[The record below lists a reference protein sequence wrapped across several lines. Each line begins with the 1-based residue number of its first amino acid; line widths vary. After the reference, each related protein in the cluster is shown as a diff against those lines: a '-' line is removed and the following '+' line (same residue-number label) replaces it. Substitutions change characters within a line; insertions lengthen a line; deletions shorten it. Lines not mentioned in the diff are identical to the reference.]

1 MNRIL
6 IVDDEESI
14 LRALRRMLVSS
25 RQPFSID
32 LFSDPVLALEKA
44 QFTAYDL
51 VIADYRMPGMD
62 GVQFL
67 KAFRA
72 IQPDTAR
79 LILSG
84 YADQKGLIGA
94 INEAAISRFIEK
106 PWRDTE
112 LVEIISKTLADRQE
126 RLETQRMA
134 DQVRVAEGALTAEDL
149 ERRLLE
155 QQEPGI
161 TKVNWGPDGSVLID
175 EPAPDR
181 SS

>member
-6 IVDDEESI
+6 LVDDEESI
-14 LRALRRMLVSS
+14 LRALRRMLVSAN
-25 RQPFSID
+25 RELSID
-32 LFSDPVLALEKA
+32 TFSDPALALEKA
-44 QFTAYDL
+44 RFTSYDL
-51 VIADYRMPGMD
+51 VIADYRMPGMN

-67 KAFRA
+67 KAFRE

-84 YADQKGLIGA
+84 YADQEGLIGA
-94 INEAAISRFIEK
+94 INDAAISRFIEK
-106 PWRDTE
+106 PWHDAQ
-112 LVEIISKTLADRQE
+112 LVEIIGKTLSDRRE

-134 DQVRVAEGALTAEDL
+134 DQARVAEGTLTEEEL

-175 EPAPDR
+175 ESLLD
-181 SS
+181 SSP

>member
-14 LRALRRMLVSS
+14 LSALRRMLVSAN
-25 RQPFSID
+25 RQFSID
-32 LFSDPVLALEKA
+32 MFSDPALALEKA
-44 QFTAYDL
+44 QSTAYDL
-51 VIADYRMPGMD
+51 VIADYRMPGMN

-67 KAFRA
+67 KAFRQ

-84 YADQKGLIGA
+84 YADQEGLIGA
-94 INEAAISRFIEK
+94 INDAAISRFIEK
-106 PWRDTE
+106 PWRDKE
-112 LVEIISKTLADRQE
+112 LVEIISKTLADRCE

-134 DQVRVAEGALTAEDL
+134 DQVRVAEGALSAEDL

-175 EPAPDR
+175 ESLQDPPP
-181 SS
+181 